1 MQAYF
6 HLSHIHI
13 CIFFYLRSC
22 VEPNVHSFSYV
33 CVKLRKCGHS
43 LAFSVRLCVVCKPLR
58 KIFLRAKIFT
68 RKETHVK
75 KEKEKKFRN
84 IAQSHSNSIRSN
96 ILLDCFTYEQIK
108 NETAASEEEL
118 SIVVQKCPAI
128 FDKSNKDFHRKDIYD
143 GAFCVKS

>member
-43 LAFSVRLCVVCKPLR
+43 LAFSVRLCVVCKPFR
-58 KIFLRAKIFT
+58 KIFLPAKIFT
-68 RKETHVK
+68 GKETHVK
-75 KEKEKKFRN
+75 KEKEKN
-84 IAQSHSNSIRSN
+84 LE
-96 ILLDCFTYEQIK
+96 ILLNHIRIAFDQIFCSIASLMNKSKTKWQLARRNSQSQFKNVLLSLTKVTKTFTAK
-108 NETAASEEEL
+108 TSMMEL
-118 SIVVQKCPAI
+118 FA
-128 FDKSNKDFHRKDIYD
+128 
-143 GAFCVKS
+143 